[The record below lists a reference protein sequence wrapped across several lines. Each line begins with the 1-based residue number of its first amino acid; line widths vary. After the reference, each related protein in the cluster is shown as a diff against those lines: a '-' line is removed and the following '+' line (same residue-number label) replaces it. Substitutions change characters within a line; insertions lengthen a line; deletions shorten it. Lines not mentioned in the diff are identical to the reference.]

1 MASIW
6 IAMKKT
12 SSLPLILG
20 VAVLSATVLQAEQL
34 RWPSWRGAA
43 DAGSTAKGSYPAKL
57 DDEHLVWQADLPGR
71 GCSTPIVWDDLI
83 ILTSAIEGEDAVLA
97 FDWKGKKVWDATLGK
112 MRKGKHRNGSSSNP
126 SAVTDGTHVFAY
138 FKSGNLGALDMKGKV
153 LWKHNLQQRYG
164 RDTLYWDIGTSPVI
178 TRGHVVMAV
187 MNDRKGFLV
196 AFDKATGEEAWKVER
211 TYETPVEGDHSYA
224 TPHVLEEDGRQVLVV
239 WGAERVTTHEAAT
252 GKLISECAGFN
263 PQKRN
268 NWVVVSSSV
277 VVGDMVVVP
286 YGRGKCLAGVK
297 LGGKGDVTKS
307 HRVWERL
314 DNKGCFVPTPA
325 VHDGKVYILGDRGQ
339 VHCLDP
345 ETGKTVWEAK
355 LPRGAQSYYS
365 SPTIADGKIYVGRE
379 DGKLMVAELNEG
391 LKVLFERDF
400 GKRIV
405 ASPVPVGD
413 RILLRNDS
421 HLMCFADK

>member
-1 MASIW
+1 
-6 IAMKKT
+6 MKT
-12 SSLPLILG
+12 MSSFSLILV
-20 VAVLSATVLQAEQL
+20 VAGFSATALQAEQL

-43 DAGSTAKGSYPAKL
+43 DAGSAAKGTYPAKL
-57 DDEHLVWQADLPGR
+57 DDDHLLWQADLPGR

-83 ILTSAIEGEDAVLA
+83 ILTAAKGEEDGVLA
-97 FDWKGKKVWDATLGK
+97 YDWKGKKVWDVTLGK
-112 MRKGKHRNGSSSNP
+112 RRKGKHRNGSSSNS
-126 SAVTDGTHVFAY
+126 SAVTDGEFVFVY
-138 FKSGNLGALDMKGKV
+138 FKSGNLGALNLEGKV

-178 TRGHVVMAV
+178 TREHVVVAV

-196 AFDKATGEEAWKVER
+196 AYDKATGEEAWKVDR

-224 TPHVLEEDGRQVLVV
+224 TPHVIEEGGRQVLVV
-239 WGAERVTTHEAAT
+239 WGAERVTTHEAKS

-277 VVGDMVVVP
+277 IVDDMVVVP

-297 LGGKGDVTKS
+297 LGGKGEVTGT

-325 VHDGKVYILGDRGQ
+325 VHDGKVYILGDRGR

-345 ETGKTVWEAK
+345 KTGETLWEGK

-365 SPTIADGKIYVGRE
+365 SPTIADGKIYAGRE
-379 DGKLMVAELNEG
+379 DGKLLVAELNKE

-400 GKRIV
+400 EKRIV

-413 RILLRNDS
+413 RILLRNDT
-421 HLMCFADK
+421 HLMCFTKK